1 MKRFMFNKSALVF
14 VTGLFLA
21 SSCDIT
27 DFGDT
32 NVSPNATS
40 IPITSAL
47 LTNAINGT
55 FNTATLRDVTA
66 GAYAQY
72 VGETQ
77 YTEASLYTFSN
88 PAWDGQYAGALYDL
102 QNVIN
107 NNTDPATAPVVAVN
121 GSNANQIAVAR
132 IVKAYRFWC
141 LTDDYGDIPY
151 SGALKGESQV
161 PYDSQADIYKDLF
174 KELKEAVAQFDGGL
188 AAKGDILYN
197 GNIAKWKKFANSI
210 RLVMALR
217 VSKADATLGK
227 AEAASAIAAGVI
239 EANADNAVMSW
250 PGGAFKNT
258 WFNLYDG
265 RKDYAI
271 SDVIVNFMSPLNDPR
286 LLKFGTPNGKGEIVP
301 MPYGLTRD
309 LAVAYTNSHPD
320 FSFILDAP
328 MRAQNSPQTIL
339 SAGQVYLARA
349 EAAQLG
355 WTAESA
361 SAMYA
366 AGIKASWQEWG
377 VFDQAKY
384 DAYLQADGVTLAS
397 GDVPAKIGLQRWLSF
412 YPNGSQ
418 GWYEW
423 RRTGYPNLKPTQY
436 ATNSSKQIPVR
447 YAYPATEP
455 NFNGAAYTAA
465 VGRLTGGDTQ
475 DAKVWWDK

>member
-1 MKRFMFNKSALVF
+1 MKRFMLNKFSLAF
-14 VTGLFLA
+14 VTGLLLA
-21 SSCDIT
+21 TSCDIT

-32 NVSPNATS
+32 NVNPNATTV
-40 IPITSAL
+40 PITSAL
-47 LTNAINGT
+47 LTNSIIGVFNGG
-55 FNTATLRDVTA
+55 TLSDVTA
-66 GAYAQY
+66 GGYAQY
-72 VGETQ
+72 FSATQ
-77 YTEASLYTFSN
+77 YTEATLYTFSN
-88 PAWDGQYAGALYDL
+88 PGWDGVYAGALYDL

-107 NNTDPATAPVVAVN
+107 NNTDPATAPIVAVN

-132 IVKAYRFWC
+132 IVKAYRYWC

-161 PYDSQADIYKDLF
+161 PYDTQADIYKDLF

-210 RLVMALR
+210 RLIMALR
-217 VSKADATLGK
+217 ISKVDATLGK

-239 EANADNAVMSW
+239 ESSADNAVMSW

-258 WFNLYDG
+258 WFTLYDG
-265 RKDYAI
+265 RKDWAI
-271 SDVIVNFMSPLNDPR
+271 SDVIVNTMSPLNDPR
-286 LLKFGTPNGKGEIVP
+286 VSAFATPNTKGEIVP
-301 MPYGLTRD
+301 MTYGLTRD
-309 LAVAYTNSHPD
+309 LAIAYTNAHPD
-320 FSFILDAP
+320 FSFILSAP
-328 MRAQNSPQTIL
+328 MRTQSAAQIIL
-339 SAGQVYLARA
+339 SAAQVYLARA

-355 WTAESA
+355 WTSENVAD
-361 SAMYA
+361 MYA
-366 AGIKASWQEWG
+366 AGIKASWQDWG
-377 VFDQAKY
+377 VFDQAKFN
-384 DAYLQADGVTLAS
+384 AYLQSDAVSLAA
-397 GDVPAKIGLQRWLSF
+397 GNIPAKIGLQRWLSF

-423 RRTGYPNLKPTQY
+423 RRTGFPDLKPTPY

-455 NFNGAAYTAA
+455 NLNGAAYQAA